1 MYSFW
6 QSILS
11 IKNED
16 LNFISVDKIKSNFAN
31 FSVCTLAVIQV
42 VSTGILT
49 HYINKS
55 TSV

>member
-16 LNFISVDKIKSNFAN
+16 LNFISVDKIKSNFAK